1 MSRVSNATGL
11 GVRRAQWRCRRVKTS
26 SIRGLTAW
34 IGFVWVVRT
43 SGPYSAMVDDPDR
56 NLVLPTSSN
65 ARGDPQLKCAARSP
79 VTQRQCGRPLRGLAP
94 GLSRLAVRLAVRR
107 DHA

>member
-34 IGFVWVVRT
+34 IGFVWVVKT
-43 SGPYSAMVDDPDR
+43 SGPYSAMVDDPDGNVVLLTSR
-56 NLVLPTSSN
+56 NALGNP
-65 ARGDPQLKCAARSP
+65 R
-79 VTQRQCGRPLRGLAP
+79 
-94 GLSRLAVRLAVRR
+94 
-107 DHA
+107 